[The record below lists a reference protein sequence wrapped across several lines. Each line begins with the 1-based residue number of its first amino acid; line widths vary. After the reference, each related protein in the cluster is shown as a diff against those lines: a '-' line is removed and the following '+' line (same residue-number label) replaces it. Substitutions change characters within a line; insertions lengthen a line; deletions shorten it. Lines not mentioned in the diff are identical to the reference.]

1 MQIPIVLVNNQHPGE
16 FVNSV
21 LIENFA
27 ASAEVTN
34 HLIQLGHSRIAY
46 LETASDT
53 SQTWNALA
61 DIERPWDVPAFLLS
75 LSWWSTEM
83 ESARAEWRGLKP
95 SWASLIRRL
104 QSTDMTALGALRQ
117 LHLRK
122 MRVPEDVSLV
132 GFDATIYSLL
142 LTPSRL
148 SLRCD
153 SLAGAWGI

>member
-46 LETASDT
+46 LGDRFGYQSDVERFGGYRE
-53 SQTWNALA
+53 ALDA
-61 DIERPWDVPAFLLS
+61 PAFLLS

-95 SWASLIRRL
+95 
-104 QSTDMTALGALRQ
+104 
-117 LHLRK
+117 
-122 MRVPEDVSLV
+122 
-132 GFDATIYSLL
+132 
-142 LTPSRL
+142 
-148 SLRCD
+148 
-153 SLAGAWGI
+153 